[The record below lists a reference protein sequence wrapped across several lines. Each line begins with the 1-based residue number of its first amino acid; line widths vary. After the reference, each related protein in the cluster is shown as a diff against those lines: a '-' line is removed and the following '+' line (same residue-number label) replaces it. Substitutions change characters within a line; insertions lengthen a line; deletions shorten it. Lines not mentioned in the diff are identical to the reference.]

1 MRKNIDKIIAVT
13 LFSVAFG
20 LVEAMVVIYLRQILI
35 TTVGDIFSQ
44 ADFLSTKAQLFSLGF
59 VVFLDPAVLSA
70 WDTLHLELFRE
81 TATIIMLATIAW
93 VASAIWRERLA
104 FFLLSFG
111 TWDIFY
117 YIWLYLFI
125 GWPNSLLNK
134 DFLFL
139 IPVPWVSWVFVPVGI
154 SICMIIFALWLLE
167 WGKGASRNKAKI

>member
-1 MRKNIDKIIAVT
+1 M
-13 LFSVAFG
+13 
-20 LVEAMVVIYLRQILI
+20 
-35 TTVGDIFSQ
+35 
-44 ADFLSTKAQLFSLGF
+44 
-59 VVFLDPAVLSA
+59 VFLDPAVLSA